1 MISSTLDPFLHF
13 PVLWNVG
20 SIITIANYLLIR
32 VSIPYSRDIV
42 SRERHV
48 HMEDQSV
55 DSEQVGL
62 CACAPTHHPYYSPQ
76 NIPPI

>member
-32 VSIPYSRDIV
+32 VSIPIQETSCLEKDMYTWKI
-42 SRERHV
+42 
-48 HMEDQSV
+48 
-55 DSEQVGL
+55 
-62 CACAPTHHPYYSPQ
+62 
-76 NIPPI
+76 N